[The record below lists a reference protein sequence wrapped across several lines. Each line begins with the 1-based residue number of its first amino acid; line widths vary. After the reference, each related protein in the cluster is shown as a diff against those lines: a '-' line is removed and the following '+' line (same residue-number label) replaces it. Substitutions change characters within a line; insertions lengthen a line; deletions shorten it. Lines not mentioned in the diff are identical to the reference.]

1 MHLNGTTIEVFA
13 DGEIE
18 AHDFEFGR
26 LVRLGADGS
35 PQIAR
40 NGEPV
45 FGVVSR
51 GGRWP
56 QVIIVGCE
64 PSARCKVG
72 VGGSVG
78 AGDRVTSDADGFVR
92 ISAGADCFG
101 IAVEHCE
108 PGNYVV
114 VRFLATVPDEI
125 ADDE

>member
-56 QVIIVGCE
+56 EVIIVGCE
-64 PSARCKVG
+64 PSAKCKVG

-92 ISAGADCFG
+92 IAAGAEPFG
-101 IAVEHCE
+101 IATEGGP
-108 PGNYVV
+108 PGWYIEVK
-114 VRFLATVPDEI
+114 FLATVPDEI